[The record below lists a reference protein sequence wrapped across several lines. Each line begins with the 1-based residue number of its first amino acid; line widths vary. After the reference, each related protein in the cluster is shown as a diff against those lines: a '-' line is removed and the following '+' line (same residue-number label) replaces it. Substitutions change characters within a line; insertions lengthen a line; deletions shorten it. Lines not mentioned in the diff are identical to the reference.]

1 LLLLGERASRACSL
15 QLLEG
20 LDVDIEAGGAQRLDR
35 GGILR
40 YSFLRC
46 GEEVWT
52 PQTCVYARGPAYPR
66 ASHPEPNENDETR
79 KGPYLARQLSVFVI
93 TG

>member
-1 LLLLGERASRACSL
+1 LLLGVRASRACIL

-20 LDVDIEAGGAQRLDR
+20 LDGDIEAGGGQRLDG

-40 YSFLRC
+40 QSFLHC

-52 PQTCVYARGPAYPR
+52 PQTRMYARGPAYPP
-66 ASHPEPNENDETR
+66 ASHPEPNENDETC
-79 KGPYLARQLSVFVI
+79 KGPYLVCQLSVFVI